1 MSLPGAHV
9 WRCPSCGRQVPL
21 RIEECRCGTARA
33 VITSPEEP
41 EGATAEAGLQ
51 TQAEP
56 SGTGTRTLLVGLLL
70 GLAIAGLAFSWRQS
84 TESNSNTTVA
94 SAQPGP
100 IEESRDWE
108 PQVEPEEVVDQFADS
123 PAVGSPE
130 VRRRTELRPSEPS
143 ARSSSS
149 AAALEDVVARVLPSV
164 VSIQAGSGR
173 GTGFFVRSDFVLTNA
188 HVVGNETSV
197 RLQTGSKQYQGR
209 VVRLSPGTD
218 LALVQVYNSDPQQPS
233 LSLGSAQGVRAGQ
246 EVIAIGF
253 ALGVLSNTVTRGIVS
268 AIRDTGTVRLIQTDA
283 AINPGNSGG
292 PLVNRDGVVVGVNSM
307 RVAGTQGGE
316 GLAFAVA
323 IDHGTQLLRG
333 DSSAAATATPIQGL
347 NRMMTGSSETSEM
360 REQGEKAYRR
370 TLEQVVRTGNQLDNY
385 WDRYAKSC
393 VLTSNRAGDRQWF
406 AVLEPNGVRITATS
420 AYDCEAWLG
429 ELRTAAAAIRT
440 ALTDAAEA
448 ARRQGVYPGVMRDL
462 RREYRMAWPGWER

>member
-1 MSLPGAHV
+1 MSLFGAHV
-9 WRCPSCGRQVPL
+9 WRCPSCARQVPL

-33 VITSPEEP
+33 VVTSREEP
-41 EGATAEAGLQ
+41 GGATGEGGIQA
-51 TQAEP
+51 QAET
-56 SGTGTRTLLVGLLL
+56 SGSGTRTLLVGLLL
-70 GLAIAGLAFSWRQS
+70 GLAIAGLAFSWLQP
-84 TESNSNTTVA
+84 TESNSKVTAT
-94 SAQPGP
+94 STQPNPMADSG
-100 IEESRDWE
+100 DWE
-108 PQVEPEEVVDQFADS
+108 QVEPEEVVNQIADS
-123 PAVGSPE
+123 PAVPQPE
-130 VRRRTELRPSEPS
+130 ARRRAELRPSQPS
-143 ARSSSS
+143 ALS
-149 AAALEDVVARVLPSV
+149 AASSTALEDVVARVLPSV

-173 GTGFFVRSDFVLTNA
+173 GTGFFVRTDFVLTNA
-188 HVVGNETSV
+188 HVVGDETSV

-218 LALVQVYNSDPQQPS
+218 LALVQVYNGDPQQPS

-268 AIRDTGTVRLIQTDA
+268 AVRDTGTVRLIQTDA

-370 TLEQVVRTGNQLDNY
+370 TLEQVVRSGNQLDNY

>member
-1 MSLPGAHV
+1 MSLPGTHV
-9 WRCPSCGRQVPL
+9 WRCPSCARQVPL

-33 VITSPEEP
+33 AVTSVEESP
-41 EGATAEAGLQ
+41 AATVEAGV
-51 TQAEP
+51 QAPPES
-56 SGTGTRTLLVGLLL
+56 SGGGTRTLLIGLLL
-70 GLAIAGLAFSWRQS
+70 GLAVAGLGFTWLQPA
-84 TESNSNTTVA
+84 ESNSNATVA
-94 SAQPGP
+94 SAQPDPNAG
-100 IEESRDWE
+100 SGDWE
-108 PQVEPEEVVDQFADS
+108 PVEPEEAVIRIADS
-123 PAVGSPE
+123 PAALQPE
-130 VRRRTELRPSEPS
+130 VRPSPEIRSSQPS
-143 ARSSSS
+143 AVSASSG
-149 AAALEDVVARVLPSV
+149 AALEDVVARVLPSV

-188 HVVGNETSV
+188 HVVGADTSV

-268 AIRDTGTVRLIQTDA
+268 AVRDTGTVRLIQTDA

-307 RVAGTQGGE
+307 RIAGTQGGE

-323 IDHGTQLLRG
+323 IDHGAQLLRG
-333 DSSAAATATPIQGL
+333 ESSAAATTTPVQGL

-370 TLEQVVRTGNQLDNY
+370 TLEQVVQNGNQLDSY

-393 VLTSNRAGDRQWF
+393 VVTANRGGDRQWF

-429 ELRTAAAAIRT
+429 ELRTAAAEIKT

-462 RREYRMAWPGWER
+462 RRQYRMEWAGWER

>member
-1 MSLPGAHV
+1 MSLPDAHV

-33 VITSPEEP
+33 LVTNQEDHQ
-41 EGATAEAGLQ
+41 GRTGDAEIHAQG
-51 TQAEP
+51 E
-56 SGTGTRTLLVGLLL
+56 SNGNGTRTLLAGLLL
-70 GLAIAGLAFSWRQS
+70 GLAIAGLGFSWLQPP
-84 TESNSNTTVA
+84 ESNSNVTVA
-94 SAQPGP
+94 TPQPGS
-100 IEESRDWE
+100 IADSADADEGEW
-108 PQVEPEEVVDQFADS
+108 VETEAAVDQMADF
-123 PAVGSPE
+123 PAVPQP
-130 VRRRTELRPSEPS
+130 VLRRRPEPS
-143 ARSSSS
+143 LSRPPALS
-149 AAALEDVVARVLPSV
+149 AALEDVVARVLPSV
-164 VSIQAGSGR
+164 VTIQAGSGR
-173 GTGFFVRSDFVLTNA
+173 GTGFFVQTDFVLTNA
-188 HVVGNETSV
+188 HVVGDETSV
-197 RLQTGSKQYQGR
+197 RLQAGPKQYQGR

-218 LALVQVYNSDPQQPS
+218 LALIQVYNSDPQQPA

-246 EVIAIGF
+246 EVIAIGS

-268 AIRDTGTVRLIQTDA
+268 AVRDTGTVRLIQTDA

-292 PLVNRDGVVVGVNSM
+292 PLVNRDGIVVGVNSM

-333 DSSAAATATPIQGL
+333 TPPTAATATPAEGL

-370 TLEQVVRTGNQLDNY
+370 TLEQVVRTGNQLDSY

-393 VLTSNRAGDRQWF
+393 VLTSTRAGDRQWF
-406 AVLEPNGVRITATS
+406 AVLEPNGVRITGTS

-440 ALTDAAEA
+440 ALADAAEA